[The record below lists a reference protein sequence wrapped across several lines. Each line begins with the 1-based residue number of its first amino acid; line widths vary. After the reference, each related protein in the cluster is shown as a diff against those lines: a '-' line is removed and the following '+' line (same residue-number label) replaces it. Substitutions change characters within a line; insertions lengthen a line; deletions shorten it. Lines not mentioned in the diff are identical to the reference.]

1 MPGTVP
7 VNGNYSMGDLA
18 NYLTEKEQLDF
29 TQLTA
34 LTIDSVTGQ
43 QRNLATFTP
52 QPNQLGPLAIC
63 AKGASSSGTKL
74 FTTTVYVSNAQTSI
88 DVYRLALGS

>member
-18 NYLTEKEQLDF
+18 NYLTTKEQLDF

-34 LTIDSVTGQ
+34 LTVDSVSGQ
-43 QRNLATFTP
+43 QRNLATFIA

-63 AKGASSSGTKL
+63 AKGATSQGTKL
-74 FTTTVYVSNAQTSI
+74 LSTTAYISNAETSI